1 MLAKAQSL
9 FQHFTQSSRLLR
21 LHTPLGSDVLLAE
34 CVRGEEALGENYA
47 FTISALSEDAGLSL
61 RRLLGQPALL
71 ELETT
76 SSGPRYFHGH
86 LTSVDINGANGGMAR
101 YTLVLQPWCAFLEH
115 GRDSRIFQDKNVFDI
130 LDAVFR
136 AWQGRGTLA
145 PAWRFDIA
153 DRSIYLVR
161 SLSQCSFV
169 HSTSRC

>member
-9 FQHFTQSSRLLR
+9 FQHFTQSRRLLR

-101 YTLVLQPWCAFLEH
+101 YTLVLQPWCAFLEN
-115 GRDSRIFQDKNVFDI
+115 GRDSRIFQDKNVFDPRRRLSCLARPGNPGAGMALRYRGQEHLFGSQPEPMLI
-130 LDAVFR
+130 R
-136 AWQGRGTLA
+136 A
-145 PAWRFDIA
+145 FN
-153 DRSIYLVR
+153 
-161 SLSQCSFV
+161 
-169 HSTSRC
+169 